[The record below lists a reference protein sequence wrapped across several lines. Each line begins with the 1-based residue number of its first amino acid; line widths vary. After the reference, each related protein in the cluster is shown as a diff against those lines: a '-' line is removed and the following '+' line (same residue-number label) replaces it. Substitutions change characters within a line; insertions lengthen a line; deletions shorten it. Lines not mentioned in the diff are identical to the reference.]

1 MCEEGADID
10 VCLTNPCDAQATCT
24 DNPPPTL
31 GANCTCNPG
40 YMGDGHVGG
49 TGCSDYVYWSDD
61 HDDDI
66 KRAHRDGSGME
77 TIIDTGSSV
86 AEGLALDH
94 AGLNI
99 YWSVRDAHAIYVA
112 NKDGSSARTLLTS
125 PAIELPEG
133 IVLDPIYG

>member
-1 MCEEGADID
+1 MCDRFSR
-10 VCLTNPCDAQATCT
+10 
-24 DNPPPTL
+24 
-31 GANCTCNPG
+31 
-40 YMGDGHVGG
+40 YVGWPFALDYDPF
-49 TGCSDYVYWSDD
+49 TDYVYWSDGR
-61 HDDDI
+61 DDDI
-66 KRAHRDGSGME
+66 KRAHRDGSGKE

-94 AGLNI
+94 AGWNI